1 MGEIQSYLDIPPPF
15 FFSGAARPCF
25 FEPSQ
30 FVSWSAQP
38 LEPIRETLLSA
49 LHDIVST
56 AERKVSMFDCSKFA
70 FLAVIYAYEFL
81 LFSFSA
87 DNLFHISLEMNMLW
101 LHKI

>member
-1 MGEIQSYLDIPPPF
+1 MDSKKGEKLPHPFLGMGETNSYLDTPPPF
-15 FFSGAARPCF
+15 FFSGAAIPCF

-56 AERKVSMFDCSKFA
+56 AERKERDRV
-70 FLAVIYAYEFL
+70 E
-81 LFSFSA
+81 
-87 DNLFHISLEMNMLW
+87 
-101 LHKI
+101 